1 MSFFMTK
8 QSNSKRSLGNMVYG
22 VIGAVVPSC
31 GTALRLVEKGQ
42 QRPLK
47 LHERMALVYN
57 SPLCPHCSCKRE
69 RFDKERQRMREI
81 EASR

>member
-1 MSFFMTK
+1 MTY
-8 QSNSKRSLGNMVYG
+8 SKKSKPTLGDIVYG

-81 EASR
+81 EAER